1 MSLILEYC
9 AFGDL
14 RKYLIDHRASF
25 IKNILHEKTSQDEKA
40 EKLGDIKHD
49 DQLLLLWAYQVGLIT
64 LEAINTLFN
73 IFYSK
78 IAKKTIVYIFILF

>member
-25 IKNILHEKTSQDEKA
+25 IQNIRHEKTSPDKKA
-40 EKLGDIKHD
+40 DKLGDIEHD
-49 DQLLLLWAYQVGLIT
+49 DQLLLLWAYQVSLTT
-64 LEAINTLFN
+64 LDAINTLSN
-73 IFYSK
+73 IVK
-78 IAKKTIVYIFILF
+78 LAILVLYIFILF

>member
-25 IKNILHEKTSQDEKA
+25 IQNIRHEKTSPDKKA
-40 EKLGDIKHD
+40 DKLGNNEHD
-49 DQLLLLWAYQVGLIT
+49 DQLLLLWAYQVSLT
-64 LEAINTLFN
+64 TPEAINT
-73 IFYSK
+73 
-78 IAKKTIVYIFILF
+78 VYKQCLISILE

>member
-14 RKYLIDHRASF
+14 RKYLIDYRASF
-25 IKNILHEKTSQDEKA
+25 IENIRHEKTSQDEKA

-49 DQLLLLWAYQVGLIT
+49 DQLLLLWAYQVSLTT
-64 LEAINTLFN
+64 LDASNTFKLAIILL
-73 IFYSK
+73 
-78 IAKKTIVYIFILF
+78 YISILF